1 MDVQIYSRKEIEKR
15 IQAEFPPH
23 TAVISFYD
31 PPGIRSDNQGPVDYK
46 GKPDMLLQVAIFD
59 IDKEILPDY
68 GLTYDTYLPE
78 ADHIAAFVKEAVNKG
93 DAIICQ
99 CNYGQSRSAACAAAI
114 LEHYEKRGID
124 IFRDYRYY
132 PNQLV
137 FNKIYEAL
145 EK

>member
-1 MDVQIYSRKEIEKR
+1 MNKAKVYIKENKERFISELLDLLR
-15 IQAEFPPH
+15 IPS
-23 TAVISFYD
+23 ISAQSE
-31 PPGIRSDNQGPVDYK
+31 R
-46 GKPDMLLQVAIFD
+46 KPDMLLQVAVFD

-78 ADHIAAFVKEAVNKG
+78 ADAIAAFVKEEVNKG